1 MWPLAAT
8 IVGIVVVIVLR
19 MPLGELLNRV
29 KGISKKGVVL
39 SEPVEDELMEEEVE
53 EVAVEV
59 RELNVEGEWTTR
71 FEEDGKSYAEKVILH
86 QDGQKVT
93 ADISLQQDGEEILY
107 SFEGTFRD
115 RILSGTYEATD
126 EANFERGTILLKY
139 TRKGTFVGR
148 NAFLSRTSEN
158 LVSSPYEWT
167 LVKRLSR

>member
-1 MWPLAAT
+1 MNRNPGGDASLLAAH
-8 IVGIVVVIVLR
+8 R
-19 MPLGELLNRV
+19 
-29 KGISKKGVVL
+29 
-39 SEPVEDELMEEEVE
+39 
-53 EVAVEV
+53 
-59 RELNVEGEWTTR
+59 
-71 FEEDGKSYAEKVILH
+71 EDGVAEGRAGPH
-86 QDGQKVT
+86 QKVT

>member
-59 RELNVEGEWTTR
+59 RELNLEGEWTTQ

-93 ADISLQQDGEEILY
+93 ADISLQQ
-107 SFEGTFRD
+107 
-115 RILSGTYEATD
+115 
-126 EANFERGTILLKY
+126 
-139 TRKGTFVGR
+139 GR
-148 NAFLSRTSEN
+148 
-158 LVSSPYEWT
+158 
-167 LVKRLSR
+167 